1 MDENFSNYYKLQIAH
16 DLIMFLMN
24 LQVFGLSKDVQA
36 ERTNMI
42 LNSWEKRLDI
52 KLKELQE
59 TNLKNIAEA
68 EGLDLDVAKIL
79 ADVQLIESET
89 IRKEFKIEV
98 RHTIFRSLEMK
109 GE

>member
-16 DLIMFLMN
+16 DLIMFLIH
-24 LQVFGLSKDVQA
+24 LQVHDLPPDIQA

-42 LNSWEKRLDI
+42 LDSWEKRLNI
-52 KLKELQE
+52 KLKELQDF
-59 TNLKNIAEA
+59 NLKNIVEA

-79 ADVQLIESET
+79 ADIQLVEPET

-98 RHTIFRSLEMK
+98 RHTIFRSFGVEK
-109 GE
+109 